1 MRGEIGESYRC
12 EESFPRCLTAV
23 KLSSTSHLARSSK
36 ERYPAFPYSLHSVSH
51 YFYIL
56 TSHHNSA
63 CTVRNISVG
72 NIFTPRPGREKLSHT
87 LSHRTPVLLWNI
99 SLPWLLCPQITPQC
113 YIHRT
118 CPLNSCFMTWLQENY
133 FYIIRRGFTMKHKRK
148 RWWSWADLAL
158 NPNYM
163 TAGKA
168 FNFPDLS
175 FLSTSGRVEWR
186 IYKKFLV

>member
-99 SLPWLLCPQITPQC
+99 SLPWLSLSTNHTPVLHPQNMSSELLL
-113 YIHRT
+113 Y
-118 CPLNSCFMTWLQENY
+118 
-133 FYIIRRGFTMKHKRK
+133 
-148 RWWSWADLAL
+148 DLAARTL
-158 NPNYM
+158 LLHHQKRFYHE
-163 TAGKA
+163 A
-168 FNFPDLS
+168 
-175 FLSTSGRVEWR
+175 
-186 IYKKFLV
+186 